1 MKKRIVNFKDMEERE
16 NYLLILEE
24 SFEMTGLDDRSTLVS
39 EIAGYIKKDD
49 VVELKK
55 EFIKKDIFDRNKKTY
70 KSLGF
75 YEFDVLNE
83 EEEIKYREQVDS
95 VEGKNYIYQKSKKG
109 EFYEV
114 ESFIEENPEY
124 LEDLIFFET
133 LEYLEPNIVSYKK

>member
-1 MKKRIVNFKDMEERE
+1 MRARV
-16 NYLLILEE
+16 
-24 SFEMTGLDDRSTLVS
+24 
-39 EIAGYIKKDD
+39 IK
-49 VVELKK
+49 
-55 EFIKKDIFDRNKKTY
+55 INR
-70 KSLGF
+70 F

-83 EEEIKYREQVDS
+83 EEEKIKYREQVDS